1 MAWTFTDQSCHTS
14 LQIGTPLPPLE
25 KAKDTGEFKPLWE
38 QEVLMSRNA
47 RFPELT
53 YSQSCNPLGPG
64 REGS

>member
-1 MAWTFTDQSCHTS
+1 M
-14 LQIGTPLPPLE
+14 QIGTPLPPLE

-38 QEVLMSRNA
+38 QEVLISRNT